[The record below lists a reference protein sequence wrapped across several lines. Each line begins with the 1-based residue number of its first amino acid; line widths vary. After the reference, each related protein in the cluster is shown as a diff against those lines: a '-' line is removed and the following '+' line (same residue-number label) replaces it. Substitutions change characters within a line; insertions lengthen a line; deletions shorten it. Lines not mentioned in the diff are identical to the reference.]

1 MTTLIHPTAIVS
13 PHAELAPDVQVG
25 PYAIIGDHVRI
36 DYGCRIGAHSVID
49 GHTSMG
55 RNNTIHAHASIGCAP
70 QDKKYRNE
78 PTRLVIG
85 EGNTIFQSVTI
96 AVGTVQDEG
105 LTSIGDDNWLM
116 AYAHIGHDCHIGN
129 HTIFANSAT
138 LGGHVHVQ
146 DYAILGGLSAVHQ
159 FCVIGAHAMAG
170 GGSIIVQDLPPFTI
184 CEGNR
189 AVARGI
195 NSEGLKRRGYS
206 AAQILAVKRAYKL
219 LYRSGQPYE
228 EAVASIRESAKS
240 ESALQAF
247 VDFFAISN
255 RGILR

>member
-1 MTTLIHPTAIVS
+1 MTTMIHPTAIVS
-13 PHAELAPDVQVG
+13 SSAELGDNVQIG

-36 DYGCRIGAHSVID
+36 GSGSRVGAHAVID
-49 GHTSMG
+49 GHTSLG
-55 RNNTIHAHASIGCAP
+55 ENNVIHAHASIGCAP

-78 PTRLVIG
+78 PTRLTIG
-85 EGNTIFQSVTI
+85 DGNTFFQSVTV
-96 AVGTVQDEG
+96 AVGTAQDEG

-116 AYAHIGHDCHIGN
+116 AYAHIGHDCRIGS

-138 LGGHVHVQ
+138 LGGHVHVH

-189 AVARGI
+189 AIARGI

-206 AAQILAVKRAYKL
+206 AEQILAIKRAYKL
-219 LYRSGQPYE
+219 LYRAGVSYD
-228 EAVASIRESAKS
+228 EAVASIREAALS
-240 ESALQAF
+240 ESALQPF
-247 VDFFAISN
+247 IDFFALSS

>member
-1 MTTLIHPTAIVS
+1 MSNIHPSAIIS
-13 PHAELAPDVQVG
+13 PGAELAGDVRVG
-25 PYAIIGDHVRI
+25 PYAIIGEHVTI
-36 DYGCRIGAHSVID
+36 GAGSVIGAHAIVD
-49 GHTSMG
+49 GHTDLG
-55 RNNTIHAHASIGCAP
+55 TGNVIHAHASIGCAP

-85 EGNTIFQSVTI
+85 NNNTIFQSVTI

-105 LTSIGDDNWLM
+105 ITSLGDDNWLM
-116 AYAHIGHDCHIGN
+116 AYAHIGHDCRIGN
-129 HTIFANSAT
+129 STIFANSAT
-138 LGGHVHVQ
+138 LGGHVVVQ
-146 DYAILGGLSAVHQ
+146 DHAILGGLSAVHQ

-195 NSEGLKRRGYS
+195 NSEGLKRRGFT
-206 AAQILAVKRAYKL
+206 AEQILAVKRAYKL
-219 LYRSGQPYE
+219 LYRSGSSYE
-228 EAVASIRESAKS
+228 VAVAQIRESAA
-240 ESALQAF
+240 EEPALQAF
-247 VDFFAISN
+247 VEFFDRSR

>member
-1 MTTLIHPTAIVS
+1 MTAIHATAIVS
-13 PHAELAPDVQVG
+13 PSAELHESVSVG
-25 PYAIIGDHVRI
+25 PYAVIGDHVRI
-36 DYGCRIGAHSVID
+36 GEGSVIAAHAIIE
-49 GHTSMG
+49 GHTVLG
-55 RNNTIHAHASIGCAP
+55 CNNHVHAHASIGCAP
-70 QDKKYRNE
+70 QDKKYRGE

-85 EGNTIFQSVTI
+85 DGNTFFQSVTV

-116 AYAHIGHDCHIGN
+116 AYAHIGHDCHVGN

-195 NSEGLKRRGYS
+195 NSEGLKRRGFS
-206 AAQILAVKRAYKL
+206 AEQILAIKRAYKL
-219 LYRSGQPYE
+219 LYRSGKSYE
-228 EAVASIRESAKS
+228 EAVAEIRLAADTEP
-240 ESALQAF
+240 ALAAF
-247 VDFFAISN
+247 TRFFALSS